1 MENPR
6 ERLESQ
12 DFVIRHL
19 RQVLVDG
26 IAEADGNETL
36 SRRLRARTKLR
47 LIAMSDEEL
56 QELAESVAC
65 LPERPVETVYQGL
78 KCKIAEL
85 KQTANEW
92 TKDLQ
97 QNATPNR
104 EGEMHDRILIV
115 ESETS
120 LREEL
125 VSVFKQAGFAVSDAS
140 DYFQALQTL
149 YEFKV
154 NLIVME
160 SLLPNWDGFDAS
172 YEFRNRFGIPV
183 ILLGQDSGDQVWER
197 VMEAGAEHYEVK
209 PCNYRA
215 LVARAKAILRR
226 YRNSRKD
233 S

>member
-1 MENPR
+1 MINQGR
-6 ERLESQ
+6 

-26 IAEADGNETL
+26 IAEPDGNESL
-36 SRRLRARTKLR
+36 ARRLHARTKLR
-47 LIAMSDEEL
+47 LITMSDEEL
-56 QELAESVAC
+56 QELAKSVAC
-65 LPERPVETVYQGL
+65 PPERPMEIVYQEL

-85 KQTANEW
+85 KQTAIEW

-97 QNATPNR
+97 QSATPNP
-104 EGEMHDRILIV
+104 EGEMHDRILIL
-115 ESETS
+115 ESETP

-125 VSVFKQAGFAVSDAS
+125 ASVFKQAGFAVSHAS
-140 DYFQALQTL
+140 DYFQALQGL

-154 NLIVME
+154 NLILME
-160 SLLPNWDGFDAS
+160 SLLPDWDGFNAS

-183 ILLGQDSGDQVWER
+183 ILLGQDSGDQVWKR
-197 VMEAGAEHYEVK
+197 VMEANAEHYEVK

-226 YRNSRKD
+226 YKKSLE
-233 S
+233 